1 MPPELPRRPSLLLA
15 DQMPRTPGL
24 NVPLDFYA
32 VLLDPAPLAGMRYP
46 EVGID
51 WLGIAGLGI
60 QHIVCLAEDVPNYD
74 PLPLD
79 VLFSAQLEDLRGT
92 RDPENP
98 QREAQ
103 LIDEAVSAVMM
114 GLRSREGVLVHCGS
128 GTGRTGT
135 VIGCVLRELGY
146 PANDAVGY
154 LVEMNRVSRR
164 VDWPESPWQR
174 AKVEGWQVE
183 R

>member
-1 MPPELPRRPSLLLA
+1 MPPEPPTRPSLLPA
-15 DQMPRTPGL
+15 EKMPRVPGL
-24 NVPLDFYA
+24 NVPADFYM
-32 VLLDPAPLAGMRYP
+32 VLLEPAPLAGMKYP
-46 EVGID
+46 DYGID

-60 QHIVCLAEDVPNYD
+60 QHIVCLAEDVPGYD

-79 VLFSAQLEDLRGT
+79 VLFSAQLEDLRGA
-92 RDPENP
+92 DPKDP
-98 QREAQ
+98 MKEAQ

-114 GLRSREGVLVHCGS
+114 GLRSREGVLIHCGS

-146 PANDAVGY
+146 PASDAVGY

-164 VDWPESPWQR
+164 KAWPESPWQQ
-174 AKVEGWQVE
+174 ANVEGRQVE
-183 R
+183 